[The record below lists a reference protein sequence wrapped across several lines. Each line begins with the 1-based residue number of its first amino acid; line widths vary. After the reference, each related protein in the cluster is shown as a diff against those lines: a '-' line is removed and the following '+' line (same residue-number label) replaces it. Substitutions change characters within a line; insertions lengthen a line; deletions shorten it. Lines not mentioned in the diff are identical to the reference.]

1 MSRADGDETMEPTYE
16 LNPLVDI
23 SLAPTRVECPFRVDI
38 YRASGRVDT
47 EYVSTD
53 VLELL
58 NEIPDTASYED
69 ICQIAADLGELDWS
83 ERVDALVESGI
94 LLPTEADDPY
104 REWLEMGWREALY
117 FHLATRNESLG
128 LESTQVTSPRN
139 STECA
144 ASDARED
151 RGEKENAVE
160 LSVPERPLE
169 ASLAEALTARRTCR
183 DFSGEAVSV
192 ESVGKL
198 LWHSF
203 TPRRDQAEGTT
214 ERRAGEE
221 VAREQLFRDC
231 VGLYVVAA
239 RVDGLEPGTYRYRI
253 DRHDLQAV
261 SHEPRTA
268 ANADGLVR
276 EILNGQ
282 PHAEGAA
289 ASLLVTVDFER
300 YQRFRHSSRSF
311 KELFTDVSRHAHR
324 VLLSGTALQMGVFQS
339 AALSDRRADDLV
351 GVDGVD
357 SAVGYLLS
365 VGVPDD
371 TDIFSYVSQ

>member
-1 MSRADGDETMEPTYE
+1 MSRADSDETTEPRYE
-16 LNPLVDI
+16 LNPLVDV
-23 SLAPTRVECPFRVDI
+23 SLAPTRRECPFRVDI
-38 YRASGRVDT
+38 YRVSGRIDT
-47 EYVSTD
+47 EYISTD

-69 ICQIAADLGELDWS
+69 ICQIAADIVETDWS

-94 LLPTEADDPY
+94 LLSTDADDPY

-139 STECA
+139 SRDCA

-151 RGEKENAVE
+151 RGEEENAVE
-160 LSVPERPLE
+160 LPVPERPLE
-169 ASLAEALTARRTCR
+169 APLAEVLTARRTCR
-183 DFSGEAVSV
+183 DFSGETVSV

-203 TPRRDQAEGTT
+203 TPRRDRAEETAEQRT
-214 ERRAGEE
+214 GED
-221 VAREQLFRDC
+221 VVRDQLLRDC
-231 VGLYVVAA
+231 IGLYVVAA
-239 RVDGLEPGTYRYRI
+239 RVESLEPGTYRYRI
-253 DRHDLQAV
+253 DSHDLQPV

-268 ANADGLVR
+268 PNADSLVR

-289 ASLLVTVDFER
+289 ASLLVTVDFDR
-300 YQRFRHSSRSF
+300 YQQFRHSSRSF
-311 KELFTDVSRHAHR
+311 KELYTDVSRHAHR
-324 VLLSGTALQMGVFQS
+324 VLLSGTALRMGVFQS
-339 AALSDRRADDLV
+339 AALSDKRADDLV

-357 SAVGYLLS
+357 SAVGYLLA

-371 TDIFSYVSQ
+371 TSIFSYVSQ